1 MPELHKIGS
10 ILVAVASLS
19 TFFFATK
26 ELLLNPPMNHHG
38 RQLAVEPAMGF
49 DPKTISYKD
58 TTVNTVADQAAGYT
72 GAMATTTT
80 TTGTARRSE
89 PMLQDHP
96 MRPQLAYGTANTEQQ
111 GESSTGD
118 AGGEAL
124 KDTSTF
130 GDVQTGGGGGLA
142 TATTLSRDGTGGFGD
157 SSAGETQSGG
167 FGASSNVGTQQA
179 GGFGAS
185 SNGGMQQSGGF
196 GTSAGGTQQAGA
208 SSNGGTQ
215 QAGGFG
221 ASSNGGTQQA
231 GGFGA
236 SSNGGMQQSG
246 GFGASSN
253 VAGMSEQQGVG
264 MMQQQTGMQT
274 GQSQT
279 SSRRRLEFVHITK
292 TGTLSWAELSW
303 VELNV

>member
-1 MPELHKIGS
+1 MVTVDDRDAKHRSLFTTHTSRRLQQSATLKHTLAKMPELHKIGS

-130 GDVQTGGGGGLA
+130 GDMQTRGGGLA

-167 FGASSNVGTQQA
+167 FGASSNA
-179 GGFGAS
+179 
-185 SNGGMQQSGGF
+185 GMQQSGGF
-196 GTSAGGTQQAGA
+196 GA
-208 SSNGGTQ
+208 
-215 QAGGFG
+215 
-221 ASSNGGTQQA
+221 SNGGTQQA

-236 SSNGGMQQSG
+236 SSNGGMQQAG

-264 MMQQQTGMQT
+264 MMQQQTSMQT

-292 TGTLSWAELSW
+292 TGTLS
-303 VELNV
+303 